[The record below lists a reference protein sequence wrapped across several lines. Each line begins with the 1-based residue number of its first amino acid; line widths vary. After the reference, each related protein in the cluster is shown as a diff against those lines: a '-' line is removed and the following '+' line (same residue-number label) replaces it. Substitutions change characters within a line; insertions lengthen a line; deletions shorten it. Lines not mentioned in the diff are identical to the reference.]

1 MHSEILC
8 FLDFLPFL
16 LHKVTTSLRIYVA
29 ALLSDQGGNVFLG
42 LNLVLLCVNY
52 LLLVNYLELELW
64 RMVPVNRQSL
74 KYPINVTFT
83 FSFFPQRKR
92 KSWQGI

>member
-1 MHSEILC
+1 MLSA
-8 FLDFLPFL
+8 
-16 LHKVTTSLRIYVA
+16 V
-29 ALLSDQGGNVFLG
+29 LSDQVGNVG
-42 LNLVLLCVNY
+42 LVLLCVNY

-83 FSFFPQRKR
+83 FSFLFFPKEKGSHGRDSDSVQELK
-92 KSWQGI
+92 KQIVWDSGG

>member
-1 MHSEILC
+1 MLSA
-8 FLDFLPFL
+8 
-16 LHKVTTSLRIYVA
+16 V
-29 ALLSDQGGNVFLG
+29 LSDQVGNVG
-42 LNLVLLCVNY
+42 LVLLCVNY

-83 FSFFPQRKR
+83 SFLFFPKEKGSHGRDSDSVQELK
-92 KSWQGI
+92 KQIVWDLGE